1 MVVPKFD
8 RFLLPCTG
16 SHLLASF
23 VVVRHGEKT
32 VAPYHAA
39 GGAVDA
45 AAVDAVDAVFAAFA
59 AFAAAA
65 AAATKLASAA
75 PCRQ

>member
-1 MVVPKFD
+1 MVPKFD

-39 GGAVDA
+39 GGTVDA

>member
-1 MVVPKFD
+1 MVPKFD

-45 AAVDAVDAVFAAFA
+45 AAVDAVDAAFA